1 MLFRSMENH
10 RLVVMDVFDYFK
22 YAKKKGLFYD
32 LIVIDPPSFARNKKR
47 TFSANKDY
55 HKLIAQSLDI
65 LSEYGT
71 IIASTNTANMTVQQF
86 KKQLRKGL
94 GDVSA
99 DFVNLQQLPVDFAV
113 NPNDPTSNYLK
124 VYTIKVNK

>member
-1 MLFRSMENH
+1 MSLIISNMQR
-10 RLVVMDVFDYFK
+10 
-22 YAKKKGLFYD
+22 KKGLSYD

-65 LSEYGT
+65 LSENGT
-71 IIASTNTANMTVQQF
+71 IIASTNAANMTVQQF

-99 DFVNLQQLPVDFAV
+99 DFVNLQQLPADFTV

>member
-1 MLFRSMENH
+1 MTLSSSIRQALLE
-10 RLVVMDVFDYFK
+10 
-22 YAKKKGLFYD
+22 
-32 LIVIDPPSFARNKKR
+32 IRNALSQQIR
-47 TFSANKDY
+47 IT
-55 HKLIAQSLDI
+55 IAQSLDI
-65 LSEYGT
+65 LSEHGT
-71 IIASTNTANMTVQQF
+71 IIASTNAANMTVQQF

-99 DFVNLQQLPVDFAV
+99 DFVNLQQLPADFTV

>member
-1 MLFRSMENH
+1 
-10 RLVVMDVFDYFK
+10 
-22 YAKKKGLFYD
+22 
-32 LIVIDPPSFARNKKR
+32 
-47 TFSANKDY
+47 
-55 HKLIAQSLDI
+55 
-65 LSEYGT
+65 
-71 IIASTNTANMTVQQF
+71 NMTVQQF

-99 DFVNLQQLPVDFAV
+99 DFVNLQQLPADFTV

>member
-1 MLFRSMENH
+1 MDNH

-22 YAKKKGLFYD
+22 YAKKKGLSYD

-65 LSEYGT
+65 LSENVT
-71 IIASTNTANMTVQQF
+71 IYASTYAANKSVLQL
-86 KKQLRKGL
+86 KKPQRKGF
-94 GDVSA
+94 GDVSS
-99 DFVNLQQLPVDFAV
+99 DCVNLQQLPADFTV